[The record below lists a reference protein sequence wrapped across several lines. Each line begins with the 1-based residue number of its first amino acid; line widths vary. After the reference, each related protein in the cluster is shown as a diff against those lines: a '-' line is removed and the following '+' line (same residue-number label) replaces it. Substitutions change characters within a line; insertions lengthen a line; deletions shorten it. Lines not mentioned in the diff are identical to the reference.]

1 VSLEASGLASVV
13 ALSLAAS
20 VAAGADVA
28 AGVEVGVVG
37 VSVAQETNPADRLRL
52 AMIKRALRFI
62 VVGFCLFGKGFGYF
76 LSE

>member
-1 VSLEASGLASVV
+1 
-13 ALSLAAS
+13 
-20 VAAGADVA
+20 VA
-28 AGVEVGVVG
+28 AGVAVGVVG